1 MVAKLAEMSVYPTN
15 IADAVRGASSGQE
28 LPGANAVGTEARF
41 DCGCYVRVF
50 LNIDER
56 TGMILDAGY
65 VSNGCGFMV
74 AAAEA
79 ISNWLG
85 GELITDLHGFTVS
98 SEIADLKRVADVHGR
113 TTCVE
118 AAHSAAR
125 AAFRNYRSQKIE
137 EYLGEKALVCTC
149 FGVGEETIV
158 KFVEE
163 TRTASIEEV
172 ISNTRAG
179 SGCGSCRM
187 LIQEIV
193 ETRHT

>member
-1 MVAKLAEMSVYPTN
+1 MSVYPTN
-15 IADAVRGASSGQE
+15 IADAVRGAYSGQE
-28 LPGANAVGTEARF
+28 MPGANAVGTEARF

-50 LNIDER
+50 LNIEER
-56 TGMILDAGY
+56 TGMILGVRY

-74 AAAEA
+74 AAAES
-79 ISNWLG
+79 ICNWLG

-113 TTCVE
+113 STCVE

-125 AAFRNYRSQKIE
+125 AAFKNYRSQKLE
-137 EYLGEKALVCTC
+137 EYLGEKALICTC
-149 FGVGEETIV
+149 FGVGEETILR
-158 KFVEE
+158 FLEE
-163 TRTASIEEV
+163 SRTESLEDV
-172 ISNTRAG
+172 IIATRAG

-187 LIQEIV
+187 LIQEII